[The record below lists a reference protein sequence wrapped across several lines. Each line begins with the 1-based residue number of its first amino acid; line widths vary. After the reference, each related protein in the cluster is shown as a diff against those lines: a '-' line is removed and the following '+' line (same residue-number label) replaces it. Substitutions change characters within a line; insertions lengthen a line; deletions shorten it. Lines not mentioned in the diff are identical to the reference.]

1 MTLIMFLKSAADYF
15 VYFHTHFMSTKIRS
29 FFAAV
34 ATVFSALVFSCPL
47 ASAASDAIP
56 EDATSR
62 VVVEPGES
70 FTFTFDDETSNNGVF
85 TRSVNAGACTGT
97 FAAPQVEAGRIISYG
112 LHVRYTGTGFLPL
125 SAKIR
130 LQEEHFGFFYETVDE
145 TFKSLTEGGYGF
157 VRGEAI
163 CGPTTS
169 GHDYRISGEIFA
181 GSHHGFGISREVHL
195 PCNVN

>member
-1 MTLIMFLKSAADYF
+1 MRKPWWNSGLLL
-15 VYFHTHFMSTKIRS
+15 RQ
-29 FFAAV
+29 AV
-34 ATVFSALVFSCPL
+34 APVCA
-47 ASAASDAIP
+47 
-56 EDATSR
+56 
-62 VVVEPGES
+62 
-70 FTFTFDDETSNNGVF
+70 
-85 TRSVNAGACTGT
+85 
-97 FAAPQVEAGRIISYG
+97 
-112 LHVRYTGTGFLPL
+112 GTGFLPL